1 MRDFS
6 IKINGTEY
14 PITSHVRNDDVQT
27 INFTTIISGQLYDLQ
42 ASITSELT
50 DDLMFLGDPSM
61 QKVRELTGLDN
72 VKPDELKNELKRIL
86 VQELG
91 VEVYQLVTGSLP
103 LNFQPNVDPETIP
116 DDYSPFEIIY

>member
-1 MRDFS
+1 MMDFS
-6 IKINGTEY
+6 IKINGNEY
-14 PITSHVRNDDVQT
+14 PIISHISNNDVQT
-27 INFTTIISGQLYDLQ
+27 INFTTTMSGREYDLK

-72 VKPDELKNELKRIL
+72 VKPIDIKNELKHIL
-86 VQELG
+86 AQELG

-116 DDYSPFEIIY
+116 DDYNPFEIIY